1 MAKQLVMKNKLVKA
15 RALKR
20 LMAFLVDIILLN
32 FIVAAPFR
40 GLLSAIMP
48 EGDFNQV
55 FNALTS
61 NPDLVHQFN
70 LIYIIIGVLAFIY
83 FTLSEFKLQQ
93 SLGKML
99 FGLYVVGIE
108 KRPSLLQVAI
118 RNIFLIPVFPFI
130 LLIIIDP
137 ILLMFTH
144 RRLSDI
150 IAKTDVVEY
159 ERRIY

>member
-40 GLLSAIMP
+40 GLLSGMMP

-55 FNALTS
+55 FNALTN
-61 NPDLVHQFN
+61 NPDLVYQFN

-99 FGLYVVGIE
+99 FGLYVVGTE
-108 KRPSLLQVAI
+108 KRPSLLQVAV

-130 LLIIIDP
+130 LLIIVDP